1 MGFEFEK
8 KVGLEAV
15 TKAAKVCARMS
26 GKPEFREAL
35 YKTDG
40 SPVTLADFFVQA
52 LINEKLTAAFP
63 ETPIVAEET
72 SFCLEGSC
80 GEKLRKNLEKLLPGK
95 SPDEIF
101 RAINRGNY
109 GGGNHGRFWTLD
121 PIDGT
126 RGFLAKRQY
135 AIALALI
142 EAGEV
147 VLGILGCPELGPD
160 ARNGTGREKGFVFF
174 AEKGQGSYQAA
185 LSNGLQTRI
194 SVSGIARTSEAVM
207 CESVEAP
214 DSSYEFSGKISR
226 FLDISAGP
234 VRMDSQC
241 KYAILARGD
250 TSIYLRPP
258 PRKDYKE
265 NIWDHAA
272 GYIIVK
278 EAGGTVTDSSGK
290 PLDFS
295 VGKKLL
301 ENKGVLATN
310 GAIHEAVL
318 QAVKKTVSERNKL
331 TDQVSRE

>member
-1 MGFEFEK
+1 MGFELEK
-8 KVGLEAV
+8 KIGLESV

-26 GKPEFREAL
+26 AKPEFREAL

-63 ETPIVAEET
+63 EIPIVAEET

-80 GEKLRKNLEKLLPGK
+80 GEKLRRHLEKFLPEK

-101 RAINRGNY
+101 RAIDRGNH

-126 RGFLAKRQY
+126 RGLLAKRQY

-142 EAGEV
+142 EDGEV

-160 ARNGTGREKGFVFF
+160 TSNSAGGKKGFVFF
-174 AEKGQGSYQAA
+174 AEKGQGSYQC
-185 LSNGLQTRI
+185 GLWGNPQTRI
-194 SVSGIARTSEAVM
+194 SVSGIEKASDSVM
-207 CESVEAP
+207 CESAEAP
-214 DSSYEFSGKISR
+214 DSSYEFSGKIAR
-226 FLDISAGP
+226 FLEINAKP

-241 KYAILARGD
+241 KYAVLARGD
-250 TSIYLRPP
+250 TSIYLRPTP
-258 PRKDYKE
+258 QKDYKE

-301 ENKGVLATN
+301 ENKGILATN

-318 QAVKKTVSERNKL
+318 QAVRKTVSR
-331 TDQVSRE
+331 

>member
-63 ETPIVAEET
+63 EIPIVAEET

-80 GEKLRKNLEKLLPGK
+80 GEKLRRHLEKFLPEK

-101 RAINRGNY
+101 RAIDRGNH

-126 RGFLAKRQY
+126 RGLLAKRQY

-142 EAGEV
+142 EDGEV
-147 VLGILGCPELGPD
+147 VLGILGCPELESD
-160 ARNGTGREKGFVFF
+160 RNNGTGGKKGVVFF
-174 AEKGQGSYQAA
+174 GEKGQGSYQF
-185 LSNGLQTRI
+185 GLWGSAQTRI
-194 SVSGIARTSEAVM
+194 SVSSVKKASDSVM
-207 CESVEAP
+207 CESVGAP
-214 DSSYEFSGKISR
+214 DSSYEFSGKIAR
-226 FLDISAGP
+226 FLDISAKP

-241 KYAILARGD
+241 KYAVLARGD
-250 TSIYLRPP
+250 ASIYLRPP

-272 GYIIVK
+272 GYIIVR
-278 EAGGTVTDSSGK
+278 EAGGTVTDSAGK

-295 VGKKLL
+295 AGKKLL
-301 ENKGVLATN
+301 ENKGILATN

-318 QAVKKTVSERNKL
+318 QAVRKTVSR
-331 TDQVSRE
+331 

>member
-1 MGFEFEK
+1 MGFELEK
-8 KVGLEAV
+8 KAGLNAV
-15 TKAAKVCARMS
+15 TKAARACARMR
-26 GKPEFREAL
+26 GEPEFRKAL

-52 LINEKLTAAFP
+52 LINEELTTAFP
-63 ETPIVAEET
+63 EIPLVAEET
-72 SFCLEGSC
+72 SLCLEGSC
-80 GEKLRKNLEKLLPGK
+80 GEELRNHLGKLLPGK
-95 SPDEIF
+95 TSDEILCT
-101 RAINRGNY
+101 INRGNH
-109 GGGNHGRFWTLD
+109 GAGGNGRFWTLD

-135 AIALALI
+135 AIALALV
-142 EAGEV
+142 EGGEV
-147 VLGILGCPELGPD
+147 VLGILGCPELGPN
-160 ARNGTGREKGFVFF
+160 ATNGAGGEKGFVFF
-174 AEKGQGSYQAA
+174 AEKGQGSYKVG
-185 LSNGLQTRI
+185 LSGSHKTRI
-194 SVSGIARTSEAVM
+194 SVSGIEKASDAVM

-214 DSSYEFSGKISR
+214 DSSYEFSGKIARS
-226 FLDISAGP
+226 LNISAKP

-241 KYAILARGD
+241 KYAVLARGD

-258 PRKDYKE
+258 PHKNYKE

-295 VGKKLL
+295 VGRKLHG
-301 ENKGVLATN
+301 NKGVLATN

-318 QAVKKTVSERNKL
+318 QAV
-331 TDQVSRE
+331 RENRLQKRETS

>member
-1 MGFEFEK
+1 MGLELEK
-8 KVGLEAV
+8 KAGIDAV
-15 TKAAKVCARMS
+15 TKAAAACARMRR
-26 GKPEFREAL
+26 KPEFREAL

-52 LINEKLTAAFP
+52 LINEELTAAFP
-63 ETPIVAEET
+63 EIPIVAEET
-72 SFCLEGSC
+72 SLCLGGDC
-80 GEKLRKNLEKLLPGK
+80 GEKLRNRLGELLPGK
-95 SPDEIF
+95 NSDEIL
-101 RAINRGNY
+101 RAIDRGNNE
-109 GGGNHGRFWTLD
+109 GGGHGKFWTLD
-121 PIDGT
+121 PVDGT

-142 EAGEV
+142 EDGEV

-160 ARNGTGREKGFVFF
+160 ARNGAEREKGFVFF
-174 AEKGQGSYQAA
+174 AEKGKGSYQVA
-185 LSNGLQTRI
+185 LSDGLQTRV
-194 SVSGIARTSEAVM
+194 SVSGITRTSDAVM
-207 CESVEAP
+207 CESAEAP

-226 FLDISAGP
+226 FLDISAKP

-272 GYIIVK
+272 GYVIVK

-295 VGKKLL
+295 VGKKLH
-301 ENKGVLATN
+301 ENKGILATN

-318 QAVKKTVSERNKL
+318 RAVEKTVYKKN
-331 TDQVSRE
+331 V

>member
-1 MGFEFEK
+1 MGFELEK
-8 KVGLEAV
+8 KAGLDAV
-15 TKAAKVCARMS
+15 TKAARACAQMRDET
-26 GKPEFREAL
+26 EFREAL

-52 LINEKLTAAFP
+52 LINEELTAAFP
-63 ETPIVAEET
+63 EIPIVAEE
-72 SFCLEGSC
+72 SSVCLEGDC
-80 GEKLRKNLEKLLPGK
+80 GEKLKRHLEEFLPEK
-95 SPDEIF
+95 SPNEIF
-101 RAINRGNY
+101 RAINRGNH
-109 GGGNHGRFWTLD
+109 GGGNQGRFWTLD

-126 RGFLAKRQY
+126 RGLLAKRQY

-142 EAGEV
+142 EDGEV
-147 VLGILGCPELGPD
+147 VLGILGCPELEPD
-160 ARNGTGREKGFVFF
+160 ASDGTGGKKGVVFF
-174 AEKGQGSYQAA
+174 AEKGQGSYQF
-185 LSNGLQTRI
+185 GLWGSPQTRI
-194 SVSGIARTSEAVM
+194 SVSGVEKASDSVM

-214 DSSYEFSGKISR
+214 DSSYEFSGKIAR
-226 FLDISAGP
+226 FLNISAKP

-241 KYAILARGD
+241 KYAVLARGD

-272 GYIIVK
+272 GYIIVR

-318 QAVKKTVSERNKL
+318 QAVRKTVSR
-331 TDQVSRE
+331 

>member
-1 MGFEFEK
+1 MGFELEK
-8 KVGLEAV
+8 KIGLEAV
-15 TKAAKVCARMS
+15 TKAARACARIS
-26 GKPEFREAL
+26 GEPRFREAL

-52 LINEKLTAAFP
+52 LINEELSTAFP
-63 ETPIVAEET
+63 EIPIVAEET

-80 GEKLRKNLEKLLPGK
+80 GKKLRENLEELLPEK
-95 SPDEIF
+95 SPDEIL
-101 RAINRGNY
+101 RAINRGSH
-109 GGGNHGRFWTLD
+109 GGGGHGRFWTLD

-126 RGFLAKRQY
+126 RGLLAKRQY

-142 EAGEV
+142 EEGEV

-160 ARNGTGREKGFVFF
+160 TSNGAGGEKGFIFF
-174 AEKGQGSYQAA
+174 AEKGRGSYQF
-185 LSNGLQTRI
+185 GLWGNTRTRI
-194 SVSGIARTSEAVM
+194 SVSGVEKVSDSIM

-214 DSSYEFSGKISR
+214 DSSYEFSGKIAHS
-226 FLDISAGP
+226 LNISAKS

-241 KYAILARGD
+241 KYAVLARGD
-250 TSIYLRPP
+250 TSIYLRPQ
-258 PRKDYKE
+258 PRKNYKE

-290 PLDFS
+290 QLDFS

-301 ENKGVLATN
+301 ENKGILATN
-310 GAIHEAVL
+310 GSIHEAVL
-318 QAVKKTVSERNKL
+318 QAVKKNRFQK
-331 TDQVSRE
+331 

>member
-1 MGFEFEK
+1 MGFELEK
-8 KVGLEAV
+8 KTGLDAV
-15 TKAAKVCARMS
+15 TKAARACARMS

-52 LINEKLTAAFP
+52 SINDELTAAFP
-63 ETPIVAEET
+63 EIPIVAEET

-80 GEKLRKNLEKLLPGK
+80 GEKLRRNLETLLPEK

-101 RAINRGNY
+101 RAINRGNH
-109 GGGNHGRFWTLD
+109 GGGSHGRFWTLD

-142 EAGEV
+142 ENGEV
-147 VLGILGCPELGPD
+147 VLGILGCPELD
-160 ARNGTGREKGFVFF
+160 ASDGTSEEKGFMFF
-174 AEKGQGSYQAA
+174 AEKGQGSYQFG
-185 LSNGLQTRI
+185 LSGSMRTRI
-194 SVSGIARTSEAVM
+194 SVSSVEKASDSVM

-214 DSSYEFSGKISR
+214 AASYEFSGKIAR
-226 FLDISAGP
+226 FLDISAKP

-241 KYAILARGD
+241 KYAVLARGD
-250 TSIYLRPP
+250 ASIYLRPP
-258 PRKDYKE
+258 PQKDYKE

-278 EAGGTVTDSSGK
+278 EAGGTVTDSSGE

-295 VGKKLL
+295 IGKKLL

-310 GAIHEAVL
+310 GTIHEAVL
-318 QAVKKTVSERNKL
+318 QAVKKTVSKRNNL
-331 TDQVSRE
+331 TDQASRE

>member
-1 MGFEFEK
+1 MGFELEK
-8 KVGLEAV
+8 KAGIDAV
-15 TKAAKVCARMS
+15 TKAAKACAQMR
-26 GKPEFREAL
+26 KEPEFREAL
-35 YKTDG
+35 HKTDG

-52 LINEKLTAAFP
+52 LINEELTTSFP
-63 ETPIVAEET
+63 EIPIVAEET
-72 SFCLEGSC
+72 SLCLEGNC
-80 GEKLRKNLEKLLPGK
+80 GGKLRNRLGNLLPGK
-95 SPDEIF
+95 NSDEIL
-101 RAINRGNY
+101 RAIDRGNNE
-109 GGGNHGRFWTLD
+109 GGSHGKFWTLD

-142 EAGEV
+142 EDGEV
-147 VLGILGCPELGPD
+147 VLGMLGCPELGPD
-160 ARNGTGREKGFVFF
+160 TRDGTDREKGFVFF
-174 AEKGQGSYQAA
+174 AEKGQGSYQVA
-185 LSNGLQTRI
+185 LSDGLQTRI
-194 SVSGIARTSEAVM
+194 SVSGIARASEAVM

-226 FLDISAGP
+226 FLDISAKP

-241 KYAILARGD
+241 KYAVLARGD

-272 GYIIVK
+272 GYIIVR

-295 VGKKLL
+295 VGKKLH

-310 GAIHEAVL
+310 GVIHEAVL
-318 QAVKKTVSERNKL
+318 RAVKKTVSKKKH
-331 TDQVSRE
+331 TG

>member
-1 MGFEFEK
+1 MGFELEK
-8 KVGLEAV
+8 KAGLGAV
-15 TKAAKVCARMS
+15 IKAARACARMRWE
-26 GKPEFREAL
+26 PEFREAL

-52 LINEKLTAAFP
+52 LINEELSTAFP
-63 ETPIVAEET
+63 KVPIVAEET
-72 SFCLEGSC
+72 SLFLEDDC
-80 GEKLRKNLEKLLPGK
+80 GEKLRNHLVKLLPGRT
-95 SPDEIF
+95 SDEIV
-101 RAINRGNY
+101 RTIDRGNHE
-109 GGGNHGRFWTLD
+109 GGAHGRFWTLD

-126 RGFLAKRQY
+126 RGFLAERQY

-142 EAGEV
+142 EDGEV

-160 ARNGTGREKGFVFF
+160 ANNNTDGEKGFVFF
-174 AEKGQGSYQAA
+174 AEKGCGSYQVG
-185 LSNGLQTRI
+185 LSGDAQRQI
-194 SVSGIARTSEAVM
+194 FVSAIEKASDAVM

-214 DSSYEFSGKISR
+214 DFSYEFSGKIARS
-226 FLDISAGP
+226 LDISTKP

-241 KYAILARGD
+241 KYAVLARGD

-258 PRKDYKE
+258 PKKGYKE

-290 PLDFS
+290 PLNFS
-295 VGKKLL
+295 VGKRLL
-301 ENKGVLATN
+301 ENRGVLATS

-318 QAVKKTVSERNKL
+318 EAVRKNRSQKNI
-331 TDQVSRE
+331 

>member
-1 MGFEFEK
+1 MGFELEK
-8 KVGLEAV
+8 KAGLDAV
-15 TKAAKVCARMS
+15 TKAARSCAQMRDET
-26 GKPEFREAL
+26 EFREAL

-52 LINEKLTAAFP
+52 LINEELTAAFP
-63 ETPIVAEET
+63 EIPIVAEE
-72 SFCLEGSC
+72 SSVCLE
-80 GEKLRKNLEKLLPGK
+80 EFLPEK
-95 SPDEIF
+95 SPNEIF
-101 RAINRGNY
+101 RAINRGNH

-126 RGFLAKRQY
+126 RGLLAKRQY

-142 EAGEV
+142 EDGEV
-147 VLGILGCPELGPD
+147 VLGILGCPELEPD
-160 ARNGTGREKGFVFF
+160 ASDGTGGKKGVVFF
-174 AEKGQGSYQAA
+174 AEKGQGSYQF
-185 LSNGLQTRI
+185 GLWGSPQTRI
-194 SVSGIARTSEAVM
+194 SVSGVEKASDSVM

-214 DSSYEFSGKISR
+214 DSSYEFSEKIAR
-226 FLDISAGP
+226 FLNISAKP

-241 KYAILARGD
+241 KYAVLARGD
-250 TSIYLRPP
+250 ASIYLRPP
-258 PRKDYKE
+258 PQKDYKE

-272 GYIIVK
+272 GYIIVR

-318 QAVKKTVSERNKL
+318 QAVRKTVSR
-331 TDQVSRE
+331 

>member
-15 TKAAKVCARMS
+15 TKTAKVCARMS

-80 GEKLRKNLEKLLPGK
+80 GEKLRRHLEKLLPEK

-101 RAINRGNY
+101 RAIDRGNH

-126 RGFLAKRQY
+126 RGLLAKRQY

-142 EAGEV
+142 EDGEV
-147 VLGILGCPELGPD
+147 VLGILGVRNWNRVGAT
-160 ARNGTGREKGFVFF
+160 ARAKKR
-174 AEKGQGSYQAA
+174 
-185 LSNGLQTRI
+185 GL
-194 SVSGIARTSEAVM
+194 
-207 CESVEAP
+207 
-214 DSSYEFSGKISR
+214 YFS
-226 FLDISAGP
+226 
-234 VRMDSQC
+234 
-241 KYAILARGD
+241 
-250 TSIYLRPP
+250 
-258 PRKDYKE
+258 PRRDKVP
-265 NIWDHAA
+265 A
-272 GYIIVK
+272 
-278 EAGGTVTDSSGK
+278 SSGFGEIRR
-290 PLDFS
+290 PAFRYR
-295 VGKKLL
+295 V
-301 ENKGVLATN
+301 
-310 GAIHEAVL
+310 
-318 QAVKKTVSERNKL
+318 
-331 TDQVSRE
+331 

>member
-1 MGFEFEK
+1 MGFELEK
-8 KVGLEAV
+8 KAGLDAV
-15 TKAAKVCARMS
+15 TKAARSCAQMRDET
-26 GKPEFREAL
+26 EFREAL

-52 LINEKLTAAFP
+52 LINEELTAAFP
-63 ETPIVAEET
+63 EIPIVAEE
-72 SFCLEGSC
+72 SSVCLEGDC
-80 GEKLRKNLEKLLPGK
+80 GEKLKRHLEEFLPEK
-95 SPDEIF
+95 SPNEIF
-101 RAINRGNY
+101 RAINRGNH

-126 RGFLAKRQY
+126 RGLLAKRQY

-142 EAGEV
+142 EDGEV
-147 VLGILGCPELGPD
+147 VLGILGCPELEPD
-160 ARNGTGREKGFVFF
+160 ASDGTGGKKGVVFS
-174 AEKGQGSYQAA
+174 AEKGQGSYQF
-185 LSNGLQTRI
+185 GLWGSPQTRI
-194 SVSGIARTSEAVM
+194 SVSGVEKASDSVM

-214 DSSYEFSGKISR
+214 DSSYEFSEKIAR
-226 FLDISAGP
+226 FLNISAKP

-241 KYAILARGD
+241 KYAVLARGD
-250 TSIYLRPP
+250 ASIYLRPP
-258 PRKDYKE
+258 PQKDYKE

-272 GYIIVK
+272 GYIIVR

-318 QAVKKTVSERNKL
+318 QAVRKTVSR
-331 TDQVSRE
+331 

>member
-1 MGFEFEK
+1 MGFELEK
-8 KVGLEAV
+8 KVGLGAV
-15 TKAAKVCARMS
+15 TKAARACARMR
-26 GKPEFREAL
+26 GEPEFREAL

-52 LINEKLTAAFP
+52 LINEELTTAFP
-63 ETPIVAEET
+63 KIPIVAEET
-72 SFCLEGSC
+72 SLCLESGC
-80 GEKLRKNLEKLLPGK
+80 GEKLRKHLGELLPGK
-95 SPDEIF
+95 TPDEIL
-101 RAINRGNY
+101 RMINRGNHGA
-109 GGGNHGRFWTLD
+109 GGRGKFWTLD

-142 EAGEV
+142 EDGEV
-147 VLGILGCPELGPD
+147 VLGILGCPELGPG
-160 ARNGTGREKGFVFF
+160 ASNGAGGEKGFIFF
-174 AEKGQGSYQAA
+174 AEKGRGSYQVG
-185 LSNGLQTRI
+185 LSGSPQTHI
-194 SVSGIARTSEAVM
+194 SVSGIKNASDSVM

-214 DSSYEFSGKISR
+214 DSSYEFSGKIARS
-226 FLDISAGP
+226 LDISAKP
-234 VRMDSQC
+234 VKMDSQC
-241 KYAILARGD
+241 KYAVLARGD

-272 GYIIVK
+272 GYIIVE

-295 VGKKLL
+295 VGKKLN

-318 QAVKKTVSERNKL
+318 QAVRKTVSRKN
-331 TDQVSRE
+331 V

>member
-1 MGFEFEK
+1 MGFELEK
-8 KVGLEAV
+8 KAGLDAV
-15 TKAAKVCARMS
+15 TKAARSCAQMRDET
-26 GKPEFREAL
+26 EFREAL

-52 LINEKLTAAFP
+52 LINEELTAAFP
-63 ETPIVAEET
+63 EIPIVAEE
-72 SFCLEGSC
+72 SSVCLEGDC
-80 GEKLRKNLEKLLPGK
+80 GEKLKRHLEEFLPEK
-95 SPDEIF
+95 SPNEIF
-101 RAINRGNY
+101 RAINRGNH

-126 RGFLAKRQY
+126 RGLLAKRQY

-142 EAGEV
+142 EDGEV
-147 VLGILGCPELGPD
+147 VLGILGCPELEPD
-160 ARNGTGREKGFVFF
+160 ASDGAGGKKGIVFF
-174 AEKGQGSYQAA
+174 AEKGQGSYQF
-185 LSNGLQTRI
+185 GLWGSPQTRI
-194 SVSGIARTSEAVM
+194 SVSGVEKASDSVM

-214 DSSYEFSGKISR
+214 DSSYEFSGKIAR
-226 FLDISAGP
+226 FLNISAKP

-241 KYAILARGD
+241 KYAVLARGD

-272 GYIIVK
+272 GYIIVR

-301 ENKGVLATN
+301 ENKGILATN

-318 QAVKKTVSERNKL
+318 QAVRKTVSR
-331 TDQVSRE
+331 

>member
-1 MGFEFEK
+1 MGFELEK
-8 KVGLEAV
+8 KAAIDAV
-15 TKAAKVCARMS
+15 TKAARACVRMHEE
-26 GKPEFREAL
+26 PEFREAL

-52 LINEKLTAAFP
+52 LINEQLTTSFP
-63 ETPIVAEET
+63 EIPIVAEET
-72 SFCLEGSC
+72 SLCLEGIC

-101 RAINRGNY
+101 RTINRGNH
-109 GGGNHGRFWTLD
+109 GGGGRGRFWTLD

-126 RGFLAKRQY
+126 RGLLAKRQY

-142 EAGEV
+142 EDGEV
-147 VLGILGCPELGPD
+147 VLGVLGCPELGPD
-160 ARNGTGREKGFVFF
+160 ARNGVGREKGFVFF
-174 AEKGQGSYQAA
+174 AERGQGSYQVA
-185 LSNGLQTRI
+185 LSNGIQTHI
-194 SVSGIARTSEAVM
+194 SVSGIARVSEAVM

-226 FLDISAGP
+226 FLDITAEP

-241 KYAILARGD
+241 KYAVLARGD

-258 PRKDYKE
+258 LQKNYKE

-272 GYIIVK
+272 GYIIVR

-295 VGKKLL
+295 IGKKLR
-301 ENKGVLATN
+301 ENKGILATN
-310 GAIHEAVL
+310 GVIHEAVL
-318 QAVKKTVSERNKL
+318 RAVKETVSKKRH
-331 TDQVSRE
+331 TG

>member
-1 MGFEFEK
+1 MGFELEK
-8 KVGLEAV
+8 KVGLNAV
-15 TKAAKVCARMS
+15 TKAARACVRMR

-52 LINEKLTAAFP
+52 LINEELSAAFP
-63 ETPIVAEET
+63 EIPIVAEET
-72 SFCLEGSC
+72 SLCLEDDC
-80 GEKLRKNLEKLLPGK
+80 GEKLRNHLAELLPGRT
-95 SPDEIF
+95 PDEIL
-101 RAINRGNY
+101 RMINRGN
-109 GGGNHGRFWTLD
+109 HGAGRNERFWTLD

-135 AIALALI
+135 AIALGLI
-142 EAGEV
+142 EDGEV
-147 VLGILGCPELGPD
+147 VLGILGCPELG
-160 ARNGTGREKGFVFF
+160 ANATNGAGGEKGFVFF
-174 AEKGQGSYQAA
+174 AEKGQGSYQLG
-185 LSNGLQTRI
+185 LSGSPQTRI
-194 SVSGIARTSEAVM
+194 SVSGIKKASDAVM

-214 DSSYEFSGKISR
+214 DSSYEFSGKIARS
-226 FLDISAGP
+226 LDISAKP

-241 KYAILARGD
+241 KYAVLARGD

-258 PRKDYKE
+258 PHKDYKE

-295 VGKKLL
+295 VGRKLHG
-301 ENKGVLATN
+301 NKGVLATN
-310 GAIHEAVL
+310 GIIHQAVL
-318 QAVKKTVSERNKL
+318 KAVKKTVLQKN
-331 TDQVSRE
+331 TFVS

>member
-1 MGFEFEK
+1 MGFELEK
-8 KVGLEAV
+8 KAGIDAV
-15 TKAAKVCARMS
+15 TKASSVCARMREE
-26 GKPEFREAL
+26 PEFREAL
-35 YKTDG
+35 HKTDG

-52 LINEKLTAAFP
+52 LINEELTATFP
-63 ETPIVAEET
+63 EIPIVAEET
-72 SFCLEGSC
+72 SLCLEGNS
-80 GEKLRKNLEKLLPGK
+80 GEKLRNHLGELLPGK
-95 SPDEIF
+95 NLDEIL
-101 RAINRGNY
+101 RAIDRGNNE
-109 GGGNHGRFWTLD
+109 GGSHGRFWTLD

-142 EAGEV
+142 EDGEV
-147 VLGILGCPELGPD
+147 VLGMLGCPELGPD
-160 ARNGTGREKGFVFF
+160 TREGTDREKGFVFF
-174 AEKGQGSYQAA
+174 AEKGQGSYQVA
-185 LSNGLQTRI
+185 LSDGLQTRI
-194 SVSGIARTSEAVM
+194 SVSGIARASEAVM

-214 DSSYEFSGKISR
+214 GSSYEFSGKISR
-226 FLDISAGP
+226 LLNISARP

-241 KYAILARGD
+241 KYAVLARGD

-272 GYIIVK
+272 GCIIVR

-295 VGKKLL
+295 VGKKLH

-310 GAIHEAVL
+310 GVIHEAVL
-318 QAVKKTVSERNKL
+318 QAVKKTVPQKKH
-331 TDQVSRE
+331 TD

>member
-1 MGFEFEK
+1 MGFELEK
-8 KVGLEAV
+8 RAGIDAV
-15 TKAAKVCARMS
+15 TKAARVCAQMREES
-26 GKPEFREAL
+26 EFREVL
-35 YKTDG
+35 HKTDG

-52 LINEKLTAAFP
+52 LINEELSTSFP
-63 ETPIVAEET
+63 EIPIVAEET
-72 SFCLEGSC
+72 SLCLEGSC

-101 RAINRGNY
+101 RAINRGNH
-109 GGGNHGRFWTLD
+109 GGGGRGRFWTLD

-126 RGFLAKRQY
+126 RGLLAKRQY

-142 EAGEV
+142 EDGEV

-160 ARNGTGREKGFVFF
+160 ARNGAGREKGFVFF
-174 AEKGQGSYQAA
+174 AERGQGSYQAA
-185 LSNGLQTRI
+185 LSNGIQTRI
-194 SVSGIARTSEAVM
+194 SVSGIARASEAVM

-226 FLDISAGP
+226 FLDITAEP

-241 KYAILARGD
+241 KYAVLARGD
-250 TSIYLRPP
+250 TSIYLRPSP
-258 PRKDYKE
+258 QKNYKE

-272 GYIIVK
+272 GYIIVR

-295 VGKKLL
+295 IGKKLH
-301 ENKGVLATN
+301 ENKGILATN
-310 GAIHEAVL
+310 GVIHEAVL
-318 QAVKKTVSERNKL
+318 QAVKKTVSKKRHPG
-331 TDQVSRE
+331 

>member
-1 MGFEFEK
+1 MGFELEK
-8 KVGLEAV
+8 KAGIDAV
-15 TKAAKVCARMS
+15 TKAAAACARMR

-52 LINEKLTAAFP
+52 SINEQLTAAFP
-63 ETPIVAEET
+63 EIPIVAEET
-72 SFCLEGSC
+72 SLCLGGNC
-80 GEKLRKNLEKLLPGK
+80 GEKLRNHLGELLPGK
-95 SPDEIF
+95 NPGEIL
-101 RAINRGNY
+101 RAIDRGNNE
-109 GGGNHGRFWTLD
+109 GGGHGKFWTLD
-121 PIDGT
+121 PVDGT
-126 RGFLAKRQY
+126 RGLLAKRQY

-142 EAGEV
+142 EDGEV

-160 ARNGTGREKGFVFF
+160 ARDGAEREKGFVFF
-174 AEKGQGSYQAA
+174 AEKGKGSYQVA
-185 LSNGLQTRI
+185 LSDGLQTRV
-194 SVSGIARTSEAVM
+194 SVSGIMRTSDAVM
-207 CESVEAP
+207 CESAEAP

-226 FLDISAGP
+226 FLDISAKP

-250 TSIYLRPP
+250 ASIYLRPP

-272 GYIIVK
+272 GYVIVK

-295 VGKKLL
+295 VGKKLH
-301 ENKGVLATN
+301 ENKGILATN
-310 GAIHEAVL
+310 GVIHEAVL
-318 QAVKKTVSERNKL
+318 RAVEKIVSKKKRVS
-331 TDQVSRE
+331 

>member
-1 MGFEFEK
+1 MGFELEK
-8 KVGLEAV
+8 KAGIDAV
-15 TKAAKVCARMS
+15 TKASRACARMREE
-26 GKPEFREAL
+26 PEFREAL
-35 YKTDG
+35 HKTDG

-52 LINEKLTAAFP
+52 LINEELTAAFP
-63 ETPIVAEET
+63 EIPIVAEET
-72 SFCLEGSC
+72 SLCLEGSC
-80 GEKLRKNLEKLLPGK
+80 GEKLRNHLGELLPGRN
-95 SPDEIF
+95 SDEIL
-101 RAINRGNY
+101 RAIDRGNNE
-109 GGGNHGRFWTLD
+109 GGSHGKFWTLD

-142 EAGEV
+142 ENGEV

-160 ARNGTGREKGFVFF
+160 ARDDAGREKGFVFF
-174 AEKGQGSYQAA
+174 AEKEQGSYQVA
-185 LSNGLQTRI
+185 LSDGLQTRI
-194 SVSGIARTSEAVM
+194 SVSGIARASEAVM

-226 FLDISAGP
+226 FLDISAKP

-241 KYAILARGD
+241 KYAVLARGD

-272 GYIIVK
+272 GCIIVR
-278 EAGGTVTDSSGK
+278 EAGGTVTNSSGK

-295 VGKKLL
+295 VGKKLH

-310 GAIHEAVL
+310 GVIHEAVL
-318 QAVKKTVSERNKL
+318 QAVKKTVPQKRH
-331 TDQVSRE
+331 TG

>member
-1 MGFEFEK
+1 MGFELEK
-8 KVGLEAV
+8 KAGLDAV
-15 TKAAKVCARMS
+15 TKAARSCAQMRDET
-26 GKPEFREAL
+26 EFREAL

-52 LINEKLTAAFP
+52 LINEELTAAFP
-63 ETPIVAEET
+63 EIPIVAEE
-72 SFCLEGSC
+72 SSVCLEGF
-80 GEKLRKNLEKLLPGK
+80 LPEK
-95 SPDEIF
+95 SPNEIF
-101 RAINRGNY
+101 RAINRGNH

-126 RGFLAKRQY
+126 RGLLAKRQY

-142 EAGEV
+142 EDGEV
-147 VLGILGCPELGPD
+147 VLGILGCPELEPD
-160 ARNGTGREKGFVFF
+160 ASDGTGGKKGVVFF
-174 AEKGQGSYQAA
+174 AEKGQGSYQF
-185 LSNGLQTRI
+185 GLWGSPQTRI
-194 SVSGIARTSEAVM
+194 SGSGVEKASDSVM

-214 DSSYEFSGKISR
+214 DSSYEFSEKIAR
-226 FLDISAGP
+226 FLNISAKP

-241 KYAILARGD
+241 KYAVLARGD
-250 TSIYLRPP
+250 ASIYLRPP
-258 PRKDYKE
+258 PQKDYKE

-272 GYIIVK
+272 GYIIVR

-318 QAVKKTVSERNKL
+318 QAVRKTVSR
-331 TDQVSRE
+331 

>member
-1 MGFEFEK
+1 MGFELEK
-8 KVGLEAV
+8 KAGLEAV
-15 TKAAKVCARMS
+15 TKAAKICAEMRDET
-26 GKPEFREAL
+26 GFRETL
-35 YKTDG
+35 YKADG

-52 LINEKLTAAFP
+52 LINGELTAAFP
-63 ETPIVAEET
+63 EIPIVAEET
-72 SFCLEGSC
+72 SFCLEGDS
-80 GEKLRKNLEKLLPGK
+80 GEKLRKHLEKFLPEK

-101 RAINRGNY
+101 RAIDRGDH

-126 RGFLAKRQY
+126 RGLLAKRQY

-142 EAGEV
+142 ENGEV

-160 ARNGTGREKGFVFF
+160 AGNGADREKGFVFF
-174 AEKGQGSYQAA
+174 ADKGQGSYQAA

-194 SVSGIARTSEAVM
+194 SVSGIARASEAVM
-207 CESVEAP
+207 CESAEAP

-226 FLDISAGP
+226 FLDITAEP

-241 KYAILARGD
+241 KYAVLARGD
-250 TSIYLRPP
+250 ASIYLRPP
-258 PRKDYKE
+258 PQKDYKE

-272 GYIIVK
+272 GYIIVR

-295 VGKKLL
+295 VGKKLR

-310 GAIHEAVL
+310 GIIHEAVL
-318 QAVKKTVSERNKL
+318 RAVEKTVSKKRY
-331 TDQVSRE
+331 TD